1 MVFLCFMHWPDQNTS
16 QELPPYLDKLNP
28 AQKEAAMQTDGPV
41 MIIAGAG
48 SGKTRV
54 LTFRMAFLLHKGAEP
69 FSILALTF
77 TNKAAKEM
85 RNRIEQVAGPQAR
98 NLWMGTFHSVF
109 ARILRQESD
118 RMGYPANFTIY
129 DSEDS
134 KNLLKGIIKEMN
146 LDDKMYKPNMVLGR
160 ISMAKNNLIEAK
172 NYFENVDLMNQD
184 KAANRAKFSEIF
196 LEYTTRCFK
205 AGAMDFDDILLNTYK
220 LLNNHLDVCN
230 KWQHKFKYIM
240 VDEYQDTNHVQYMI
254 TKKLAAVHQNI
265 CVVGDDAQSIYAF
278 RGANIQNIL
287 NYERDY
293 PDVKT
298 YKLEQNYR
306 STQNIV
312 NAASSVIKNNQK
324 QLEKNVWTANDI
336 GEKIK
341 VVRNA
346 TEGEEAR
353 RVADAIFDDKNQLH
367 LPNKAFAIL
376 YRTNSQS
383 RAFEEG
389 LRKQGIDYRI
399 YGGMSFYQRK
409 EVKDLISYLRLVI
422 NPSDEEA
429 LKRVINYP
437 GRGIGDTTVNRIIVK
452 SSELGVPLWDVV
464 KSASSLPELGASAGK
479 VDNFAT
485 MIKSFQTMLETHN
498 AYDLAMH
505 VAKQTGLLKM
515 LYDDKSVEGVSRYE
529 NITELLNGI
538 QQFVEDDESEKEK
551 NLAIFL
557 EDVALYTDD
566 QKDKDPDR
574 DCVSLM
580 TIHASKGLEFPI
592 VFIVGIEEN
601 LFPSQLSLHSRAD
614 LEEERRLFYVAITRA
629 ETKCYMTFAT
639 SRFKYGSLV
648 PCEPSRFI
656 QEIDP
661 QYLDMSTASMKSA
674 SPFGSNIGTGAAS
687 GGYIG
692 SQYAS
697 KKVED
702 KPTKTAKLFN
712 VSKPA
717 APPVPPIDPHFVE
730 GDISGLK
737 VGDKVQH
744 QRFGLGQVVS
754 IEGDASNAKA
764 IVQFDQMGQKTLVLK
779 FAKMRIL

>member
-1 MVFLCFMHWPDQNTS
+1 MHWPDQTEHN
-16 QELPPYLDKLNP
+16 ELPPYLDKLNP

-69 FSILALTF
+69 FNILALTF

-85 RNRIEQVAGPQAR
+85 RHRIEQVAGSQAR

-109 ARILRQESD
+109 ARILRQEAD
-118 RMGYPANFTIY
+118 RLNYPFNFTIY
-129 DSEDS
+129 DTEDS

-146 LDDKMYKPNMVLGR
+146 LDDKMYKPSMVLGR

-172 NYFENVDLMNQD
+172 QYFEKEELMNQD
-184 KAANRAKFSEIF
+184 KAANRAKFSEIY
-196 LEYTTRCFK
+196 LEYTNRCFK
-205 AGAMDFDDILLNTYK
+205 AGAMDFDDILFNTYK
-220 LLNNHLDVCN
+220 LLNLHVDVCN

-293 PDVKT
+293 PEVKT

-324 QLEKNVWTANDI
+324 QLEKNVWTSNDI

-353 RVADAIFDDKNQLH
+353 RVAEAIFDDKMQLH

-383 RAFEEG
+383 RAFEEA
-389 LRKQGIDYRI
+389 LRRQGIDYRI

-429 LKRVINYP
+429 LKRVINFP
-437 GRGIGDTTVNRIIVK
+437 GRGIGDTTINRIIVK

-464 KSASSLPELGASAGK
+464 KSAGSIKELGASAGK
-479 VDNFAT
+479 VENFAM

-505 VAKQTGLLKM
+505 VAKQSGLLKM
-515 LYDDKSVEGVSRYE
+515 LFDDRTVEGVSRYE
-529 NITELLNGI
+529 NLTELLNGI
-538 QQFVEDDESEKEK
+538 QLFAEDDESEKEK
-551 NLAIFL
+551 NLANFL

-574 DCVSLM
+574 DCISLM
-580 TIHASKGLEFPI
+580 TIHASKGLEYPV

-629 ETKCYMTFAT
+629 ETKCYMTFST

-656 QEIDP
+656 QEIDS
-661 QYLDMSTASMKSA
+661 QYLDMSTASMKST
-674 SPFGSNIGTGAAS
+674 SPFGDRSVGSGVS
-687 GGYIG
+687 GGGYIG
-692 SQYAS
+692 GQYTS

-702 KPTKTAKLFN
+702 KPTKTAKLFSVN
-712 VSKPA
+712 KPPS
-717 APPVPPIDPHFVE
+717 PPVPPADPNFVE

-744 QRFGLGQVVS
+744 QRFGLGEVVT
-754 IEGDASNAKA
+754 IEGDAANAKA
-764 IVQFDQMGQKTLVLK
+764 IVNFENMGQKTLVLK

>member
-1 MVFLCFMHWPDQNTS
+1 
-16 QELPPYLDKLNP
+16 
-28 AQKEAAMQTDGPV
+28 
-41 MIIAGAG
+41 
-48 SGKTRV
+48 
-54 LTFRMAFLLHKGAEP
+54 
-69 FSILALTF
+69 
-77 TNKAAKEM
+77 
-85 RNRIEQVAGPQAR
+85 
-98 NLWMGTFHSVF
+98 
-109 ARILRQESD
+109 
-118 RMGYPANFTIY
+118 
-129 DSEDS
+129 
-134 KNLLKGIIKEMN
+134 
-146 LDDKMYKPNMVLGR
+146 
-160 ISMAKNNLIEAK
+160 
-172 NYFENVDLMNQD
+172 
-184 KAANRAKFSEIF
+184 
-196 LEYTTRCFK
+196 
-205 AGAMDFDDILLNTYK
+205 
-220 LLNNHLDVCN
+220 
-230 KWQHKFKYIM
+230 
-240 VDEYQDTNHVQYMI
+240 MI
-254 TKKLAAVHQNI
+254 TRKLAAVHQNI

-298 YKLEQNYR
+298 FKLEQNYR

-324 QLEKNVWTANDI
+324 QLEKNVWTSNDI

-341 VVRNA
+341 VVRNS

-353 RVADAIFDDKNQLH
+353 RVADAIFDDKMQLH

-383 RAFEEG
+383 RAFEEA
-389 LRKQGIDYRI
+389 LRRQGIDYRI

-464 KSASSLPELGASAGK
+464 KSAASIPDLGASAGK

-505 VAKQTGLLKM
+505 VAKQAGLLKL

-538 QQFVEDDESEKEK
+538 QEFVEDDESEKEK
-551 NLAIFL
+551 NLATFL

-580 TIHASKGLEFPI
+580 TIHASKGLEYPV

-639 SRFKYGSLV
+639 SRFKYGSLI

-661 QYLDMSTASMKSA
+661 QYLDMSTASLKSN
-674 SPFGSNIGTGAAS
+674 SPFGANSGVGGGVSA

-692 SQYAS
+692 GQYAS

-702 KPTKTAKLFN
+702 KPTKTSRLFN
-712 VSKPA
+712 VSKPPS
-717 APPVPPIDPHFVE
+717 PPVPPADPNFVE

-744 QRFGLGQVVS
+744 QRFGLGEVIS
-754 IEGDASNAKA
+754 IEGDKGNEKA
-764 IVQFDQMGQKTLVLK
+764 IVNFEQMGQKTLVLK

>member
-1 MVFLCFMHWPDQNTS
+1 
-16 QELPPYLDKLNP
+16 
-28 AQKEAAMQTDGPV
+28 
-41 MIIAGAG
+41 
-48 SGKTRV
+48 
-54 LTFRMAFLLHKGAEP
+54 
-69 FSILALTF
+69 
-77 TNKAAKEM
+77 
-85 RNRIEQVAGPQAR
+85 
-98 NLWMGTFHSVF
+98 
-109 ARILRQESD
+109 
-118 RMGYPANFTIY
+118 
-129 DSEDS
+129 
-134 KNLLKGIIKEMN
+134 
-146 LDDKMYKPNMVLGR
+146 
-160 ISMAKNNLIEAK
+160 
-172 NYFENVDLMNQD
+172 
-184 KAANRAKFSEIF
+184 
-196 LEYTTRCFK
+196 
-205 AGAMDFDDILLNTYK
+205 
-220 LLNNHLDVCN
+220 
-230 KWQHKFKYIM
+230 
-240 VDEYQDTNHVQYMI
+240 
-254 TKKLAAVHQNI
+254 
-265 CVVGDDAQSIYAF
+265 
-278 RGANIQNIL
+278 
-287 NYERDY
+287 
-293 PDVKT
+293 
-298 YKLEQNYR
+298 
-306 STQNIV
+306 
-312 NAASSVIKNNQK
+312 
-324 QLEKNVWTANDI
+324 
-336 GEKIK
+336 
-341 VVRNA
+341 
-346 TEGEEAR
+346 
-353 RVADAIFDDKNQLH
+353 
-367 LPNKAFAIL
+367 
-376 YRTNSQS
+376 
-383 RAFEEG
+383 
-389 LRKQGIDYRI
+389 
-399 YGGMSFYQRK
+399 
-409 EVKDLISYLRLVI
+409 
-422 NPSDEEA
+422 
-429 LKRVINYP
+429 
-437 GRGIGDTTVNRIIVK
+437 
-452 SSELGVPLWDVV
+452 VPLWDVV
-464 KSASSLPELGASAGK
+464 KSASSLPDLGASAGK

-505 VAKQTGLLKM
+505 VAKQTGLLKL

-538 QQFVEDDESEKEK
+538 QEFVEDDESEKEK
-551 NLAIFL
+551 NLATFL

-580 TIHASKGLEFPI
+580 TIHASKGLEYPV

-674 SPFGSNIGTGAAS
+674 SPFGSNIGNGNSS
-687 GGYIG
+687 GGYMG
-692 SQYAS
+692 NQYAS

-717 APPVPPIDPHFVE
+717 APPVPPIDPNFVE

-744 QRFGLGQVVS
+744 QRFGFGQVIS

>member
-1 MVFLCFMHWPDQNTS
+1 VVFLSFMHWPDHS
-16 QELPPYLDKLNP
+16 QPDELPPYLDKLNP
-28 AQKEAAMQTDGPV
+28 AQKAAAMQTEGPV

-54 LTFRMAFLLHKGAEP
+54 LTFRMAYLLHKGAEP
-69 FSILALTF
+69 FNILALTF

-85 RNRIEQVAGPQAR
+85 RHRIEQVAGAQAR

-109 ARILRQESD
+109 ARILRQEAD
-118 RMGYPANFTIY
+118 RLGYPSNFTIY

-146 LDDKMYKPNMVLGR
+146 LDDKMYKPSMVLGR

-172 NYFENVDLMNQD
+172 HYTDKEDLMNQD

-196 LEYTTRCFK
+196 TAYTNRCFR
-205 AGAMDFDDILLNTYK
+205 AGTMDFDDILLNIYK
-220 LLNNHLDVCN
+220 LLNNHVDVCN

-254 TKKLAAVHQNI
+254 TRKLAAVHQNI

-298 YKLEQNYR
+298 FKLEQNYR

-324 QLEKNVWTANDI
+324 QLEKNVWTSNDI
-336 GEKIK
+336 GDKIK

-353 RVADAIFDDKNQLH
+353 RVADAIFDDKMHLH

-383 RAFEEG
+383 RAFEEA
-389 LRKQGIDYRI
+389 LRRQGIDYRI

-437 GRGIGDTTVNRIIVK
+437 GRGIGDTTINRIVVK

-464 KSASSLPELGASAGK
+464 ASAASIPELGVSAGK
-479 VDNFAT
+479 VENFAM
-485 MIKSFQTMLETHN
+485 MIKSFQTMLDSHN

-505 VAKQTGLLKM
+505 VAKQTGLLKL

-538 QQFVEDDESEKEK
+538 QEFVEDDESEKEK
-551 NLAIFL
+551 TLANFL

-580 TIHASKGLEFPI
+580 TIHASKGLEYPV

-629 ETKCYMTFAT
+629 ETKCYLTFAT

-656 QEIDP
+656 EEIDP
-661 QYLDMSTASMKSA
+661 QYLDMSTASMKTA
-674 SPFGSNIGTGAAS
+674 SPFSGAGGPDFSGS
-687 GGYIG
+687 GYIG
-692 SQYAS
+692 GQYAS
-697 KKVED
+697 RKVED
-702 KPTKTAKLFN
+702 KPTKTAKLFSA
-712 VSKPA
+712 SKPPS
-717 APPVPPIDPHFVE
+717 PPVPPADPNFVE

-744 QRFGLGQVVS
+744 QRFGFGVVAS
-754 IEGDASNAKA
+754 IEGEAANAKA
-764 IVQFDQMGQKTLVLK
+764 IVNFDQMGQKTLVLK
-779 FAKMRIL
+779 FAKMRIV